1 MHPRAFLTSLP
12 LLIALLIGPSLHAGD
27 SLPSA
32 FSGKDFSGWKLPE
45 DNIWWTAEN
54 GVMKLQS
61 GPKKKGTN
69 LWTLAEYG
77 DFIMDFDF
85 KMGHGTVDTGIFMRT
100 GSEQIQIGISGSLKR
115 DMTGSPYIS
124 GKGYPVEGE
133 GVQEIL
139 RPKDWNHMTIVA
151 IGKNYTVY
159 LNGRHVMTYDSES
172 AIEKGPIGIQL
183 HGNRDMSAEYKHIKI
198 AALN

>member
-1 MHPRAFLTSLP
+1 M
-12 LLIALLIGPSLHAGD
+12 
-27 SLPSA
+27 
-32 FSGKDFSGWKLPE
+32 
-45 DNIWWTAEN
+45 
-54 GVMKLQS
+54 
-61 GPKKKGTN
+61 
-69 LWTLAEYG
+69 TL
-77 DFIMDFDF
+77 
-85 KMGHGTVDTGIFMRT
+85 
-100 GSEQIQIGISGSLKR
+100 
-115 DMTGSPYIS
+115 
-124 GKGYPVEGE
+124 EGE